1 MSENIN
7 RFFFSENTVKEDLN
21 EETMALNNYLEVT
34 DAFSRAIYMS
44 VYIIDYQKRN
54 FEYVSENPLFLCG
67 NTAEEVKKMGYEFY
81 FRYVQKSDADLLSKV
96 NRLGY
101 EFYEKIPAEERKYYT
116 LSYDIH
122 LLNKD
127 KAILVNQKLT
137 PLFLTEE
144 GKIWKAM
151 GVVSL
156 STNTNSGNI
165 TISRQGTNDYWW
177 YDAEEEKWRNE
188 EKIKLSER
196 ELEVLRYY
204 AQGYT
209 INKIA
214 EKIFVSPDTIKF
226 HRRKLFEKMQ
236 VSNIS
241 EALAFVTSNKLL

>member
-1 MSENIN
+1 MSEIFND
-7 RFFFSENTVKEDLN
+7 FFFSETKVKGVLR
-21 EETMALNNYLEVT
+21 EETSQSSNYLEVT

-67 NTAEEVKKMGYEFY
+67 NTAEEVKNMGYDFY
-81 FRYVQKSDADLLSKV
+81 FKYVQKSDADLLSKV
-96 NRLGY
+96 NQIGF
-101 EFYEKIPAEERKYYT
+101 EFYEKIPADERKYYT

-122 LLNKD
+122 LLNNN
-127 KAILVNQKLT
+127 KAFLVNQKLT

-165 TISRQGTNDYWW
+165 TISKQGTNDYWR
-177 YDAEEEKWRNE
+177 YDTKEGVWRNE
-188 EKIKLSER
+188 KKIKLTER
-196 ELEVLRYY
+196 ELDVLRYH

-236 VSNIS
+236 VTNIS
-241 EALAFVTSNKLL
+241 EALAFVTNNKLL

>member
-1 MSENIN
+1 MSENVN
-7 RFFFSENTVKEDLN
+7 GFFFSENTIKERPIDESLSF
-21 EETMALNNYLEVT
+21 NNYLEVT

-44 VYIIDYQKRN
+44 VYIIDYQKGN

-67 NTAEEVKKMGYEFY
+67 NTPEEVKEMGYDFY
-81 FRYVQKSDADLLSKV
+81 YKYVQKSDADLLSKI
-96 NRLGY
+96 NQLGF
-101 EFYEKIPAEERKYYT
+101 EFYEKIPVNERKYYT

-122 LLNKD
+122 LLNKN

-165 TISRQGTNDYWW
+165 TISKQGTNEFWL
-177 YDAEEEKWRNE
+177 YDTKDEVWRNE
-188 EKIKLSER
+188 KKIKLTER
-196 ELEVLRYY
+196 EMDVLRYY

-226 HRRKLFEKMQ
+226 YRRKLFEKMQ
-236 VSNIS
+236 VNNIS
-241 EALAFVTSNKLL
+241 EALAFVTNNKLL

>member
-1 MSENIN
+1 MSEIIN
-7 RFFFSENTVKEDLN
+7 DFFLSEGKVKGILC
-21 EETMALNNYLEVT
+21 EEASQSNNYLEVT

-44 VYIIDYQKRN
+44 VFIIDYQKRI
-54 FEYVSENPLFLCG
+54 FEYVSDNPLFLCG
-67 NTAEEVKKMGYEFY
+67 NTAEEVKRMGYDFY
-81 FRYVQKSDADLLSKV
+81 FKYVEKSDADLLLKV
-96 NRLGY
+96 NQLGF
-101 EFYEKIPAEERKYYT
+101 EFYEKIPASERKYYT

-122 LLNKD
+122 LLNNN
-127 KAILVNQKLT
+127 KAFLVNQKLT

-156 STNTNSGNI
+156 STNNNSGNI
-165 TISRQGTNDYWW
+165 TISKHGTNDYWW
-177 YDAEEEKWRNE
+177 YDIKEEVWRNE
-188 EKIKLSER
+188 KKITLTER
-196 ELEVLRYY
+196 EMDVLRYH

-241 EALAFVTSNKLL
+241 EALAFVTNNKLL

>member
-1 MSENIN
+1 MSEIFND
-7 RFFFSENTVKEDLN
+7 FFFSETKVKGVLC
-21 EETMALNNYLEVT
+21 EETSQSSNYLEVT

-67 NTAEEVKKMGYEFY
+67 NTAEEVKNMGYDFY
-81 FRYVQKSDADLLSKV
+81 FKYVQKSDADLLSKV
-96 NRLGY
+96 NQIGF
-101 EFYEKIPAEERKYYT
+101 EFYEKIPADERKYYT

-122 LLNKD
+122 LLNNN
-127 KAILVNQKLT
+127 KAFLVNQKLT

-165 TISRQGTNDYWW
+165 TISKQGTNDYWR
-177 YDAEEEKWRNE
+177 YDTKEGVWRNE
-188 EKIKLSER
+188 KKIKLTER
-196 ELEVLRYY
+196 ELDVLRYH

-236 VSNIS
+236 VTNIS
-241 EALAFVTSNKLL
+241 EALAFVTNNKLL

>member
-1 MSENIN
+1 MSENVN
-7 RFFFSENTVKEDLN
+7 SFFFAEPAMKEASN
-21 EETMALNNYLEVT
+21 EESLPVNNYLEVT
-34 DAFSRAIYMS
+34 DALSRAIYMS
-44 VYIIDYQKRN
+44 VFIIDYQKRN

-67 NTAEEVKKMGYEFY
+67 NTPEEVKKMGYDFY
-81 FRYVQKSDADLLSKV
+81 FKYVQKSDADLLSKI
-96 NRLGY
+96 NRLGS
-101 EFYEKIPAEERKYYT
+101 EFYERIPAEERKYYT

-122 LLNKD
+122 LLNNN

-137 PLFLTEE
+137 PLFLTDE

-156 STNTNSGNI
+156 STNTDSGNI
-165 TISRQGTNDYWW
+165 TILRQGTNDYWW
-177 YDAEEEKWRNE
+177 YDTQREMWRNE
-188 EKIKLSER
+188 EKIKLTER
-196 ELEVLRYY
+196 EMDVLRYY

-226 HRRKLFEKMQ
+226 YRRKLFEKMQ

-241 EALAFVTSNKLL
+241 EALAFVTNNKLL

>member
-1 MSENIN
+1 MSENFN
-7 RFFFSENTVKEDLN
+7 GSFFPERGKKGVLSEEN
-21 EETMALNNYLEVT
+21 EQSNYLEIT

-44 VYIIDYQKRN
+44 VYIIDYQKRH

-67 NTAEEVKKMGYEFY
+67 NTADEVKEMGYDFY
-81 FRYVQKSDADLLSKV
+81 FKYVQKSDADLLQKIDKIRS
-96 NRLGY
+96 
-101 EFYEKIPAEERKYYT
+101 EFYETIPVNERKYYT

-122 LLNKD
+122 LVNNN

-137 PLFLTEE
+137 PLFLTEK

-165 TISRQGTNDYWW
+165 TISKQGTNDYWW
-177 YDAEEEKWRNE
+177 YDTQDEVWRNE
-188 EKIKLSER
+188 QKIKLSER
-196 ELEVLRYY
+196 ELDVLRYY

-241 EALAFVTSNKLL
+241 EALAFVTNNKLL